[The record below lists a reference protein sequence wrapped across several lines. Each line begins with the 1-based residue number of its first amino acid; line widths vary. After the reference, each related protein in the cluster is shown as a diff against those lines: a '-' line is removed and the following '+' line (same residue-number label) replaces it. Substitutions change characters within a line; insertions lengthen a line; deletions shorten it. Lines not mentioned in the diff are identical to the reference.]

1 MTDCLRI
8 ATRASR
14 LALWQAEWVR
24 AGILQAHPHLTVE
37 LVTLTT
43 RGDQILDRP
52 LAAIGG
58 KGLFIKELE
67 DALLDGR
74 ADLAVHSMKDVMA
87 FLPDGLEISLIT
99 ERDHPGDAWVSPNY
113 AALDELPEGAV
124 VGTSSLRRAAQ
135 LKHARPDVEIKTL
148 RGNVETRLRKVHE
161 GEYDAAVLAVSGL
174 KRLELGHEIRTVLP
188 QSLMLPAIA
197 QGAIGIETRVGDA
210 ETLRWLEHLEHAAT
224 RDCVL
229 AEREV
234 LAVLEG
240 NCQVPLAGFA
250 ELHQDQ
256 LHLEARVG
264 SPDGTTLLKAQATAP
279 RQQAVELGRAVAHQL
294 LDQGGAAL
302 LQQFSGHA

>member
-24 AGILQAHPHLTVE
+24 AGIQQAHPHLSVE

-52 LAAIGG
+52 LALIGG

-87 FLPDGLEISLIT
+87 FLPEGLEISIIT
-99 ERDHPGDAWVSPNY
+99 ERDHPGDAWVSPHY
-113 AALDELPEGAV
+113 ASLEELPEGAV

-135 LKHARPDVEIKTL
+135 LKHARPDLEIKTL
-148 RGNVETRLRKVHE
+148 RGNVETRLRKVHD

-174 KRLELGHEIRTVLP
+174 KRLELEHEIRAVLP
-188 QSLMLPAIA
+188 QQVMLPAIA
-197 QGAIGIETRVGDA
+197 QGAIGIETRVGNT
-210 ETLRWLEHLEHAAT
+210 ETLRWLEHLEHTATAAT
-224 RDCVL
+224 V
-229 AEREV
+229 ER
-234 LAVLEG
+234 LG
-240 NCQVPLAGFA
+240 N
-250 ELHQDQ
+250 
-256 LHLEARVG
+256 
-264 SPDGTTLLKAQATAP
+264 
-279 RQQAVELGRAVAHQL
+279 
-294 LDQGGAAL
+294 
-302 LQQFSGHA
+302 